1 MLHGYHEYIST
12 MLGRIVEANETVLP
26 LVVDETARRVTE
38 DRLIYVYGPGGHA
51 NLATQE
57 AFFRAGGLMN
67 IAAILDEGTMLTG
80 GARRSMAMERTPGY
94 GRVVIDHSGLGEG
107 DLILIVNSYGMNSAV
122 IDSTMRAKELG
133 ATVVGVS
140 SREHAETIGPDHPA
154 RHPSKQNL
162 HDLADLF
169 LDSLVP
175 VGDAVVA
182 FDGDVPNAGAVSTFA
197 NAFLMNAIQMLTI
210 ERVLAEGGRPAVWT
224 SGNAPGGD
232 EANARLVDRFT
243 GRIRH
248 L

>member
-1 MLHGYHEYIST
+1 MLEKYLDYVTG
-12 MLGRIVEANETVLP
+12 MLGRVVESNAEVLP
-26 LVVDETARRVTE
+26 RVIDETARRVTE

-51 NLATQE
+51 NIASQE

-67 IAAILDEGTMLTG
+67 ISAILDEGTMLSS

-122 IDSTMRAKELG
+122 VDSTLRAKELG

-169 LDSLVP
+169 LDSHVP
-175 VGDAVVA
+175 VGDAVVS
-182 FDGDVPNAGAVSTFA
+182 FDADVPNAGAVSTFA

-210 ERVLAEGGRPAVWT
+210 ERVLADGGRPAVWT

-243 GRIRH
+243 GRIK
-248 L
+248 LL

>member
-1 MLHGYHEYIST
+1 MLEKYHDYVST
-12 MLGRIVEANETVLP
+12 MLGRIIEANK
-26 LVVDETARRVTE
+26 VVFPQVIEETARRTRE
-38 DRLIYVYGPGGHA
+38 DKLIYVYGPGGHA
-51 NLATQE
+51 NIASQE

-67 IAAILDEGTMLTG
+67 IAALLDEGTMLSS
-80 GARRSMAMERTPGY
+80 GALRSMAMERTPGY
-94 GRVVIDHSGLGEG
+94 GRIVIDNSGLGED
-107 DLILIVNSYGMNSAV
+107 DLILIFNSYGMNSAV
-122 IDSTMRAKELG
+122 IDSTLRAKELG

-140 SREHAETIGPDHPA
+140 SRQHAETVGPDHPA

-175 VGDAVVA
+175 VGDAVIS
-182 FDGDVPNAGAVSTFA
+182 FEEDVPPAGAVSTFA

-210 ERVLAEGGRPAVWT
+210 ERVLKDGGRPAVWT

-232 EANARLVDRFT
+232 EANAALVNRFK
-243 GRIRH
+243 GRIRY

>member
-1 MLHGYHEYIST
+1 MLKKYYDYVST
-12 MLGRIVEANETVLP
+12 MLEQVIAANEEVLP
-26 LVVDETARRVTE
+26 KVIDETARRVRE
-38 DRLIYVYGPGGHA
+38 DKLIYVYGPGGHA
-51 NLATQE
+51 NIATQE

-67 IAAILDEGTMLTG
+67 IAAILDEGTLLSS
-80 GARRSMAMERTPGY
+80 GALRSMSMERTPGY
-94 GRVVIDHSGLGEG
+94 GRIVIDNSGLGEG

-140 SREHAETIGPDHPA
+140 SRKHAETIGPDHPA

-175 VGDAVVA
+175 VGDAVMT
-182 FDGDVPNAGAVSTFA
+182 FHGDVPAAGAVSTFA

-210 ERVLAEGGRPAVWT
+210 ERIVAEGGRPAVWT

-232 EANARLVDRFT
+232 EANAKLVGRFK
-243 GRIRH
+243 GRIRN

>member
-1 MLHGYHEYIST
+1 MLESYLDYVTG
-12 MLGRIVEANETVLP
+12 MLGRVVESNAEVLP
-26 LVVDETARRVTE
+26 RVIDETARRVTE

-67 IAAILDEGTMLTG
+67 IAAILDEGTLLSS

-94 GRVVIDHSGLGEG
+94 GRVVIDHSGLGDG
-107 DLILIVNSYGMNSAV
+107 DLIIIVNSYGMNSAV
-122 IDSTMRAKELG
+122 IDSTQRAKELG

-140 SREHAETIGPDHPA
+140 SRTHAETIGPEHPA

-169 LDSLVP
+169 LDSQVP
-175 VGDAVVA
+175 VGDAVVS
-182 FDGDVPNAGAVSTFA
+182 FDADVPNAGAVSTYA
-197 NAFLMNAIQMLTI
+197 NAFLMNAIQILTI

-243 GRIRH
+243 DRIK
-248 L
+248 LL

>member
-1 MLHGYHEYIST
+1 MLKQYSTYIAQ
-12 MLGRIVEANETVLP
+12 MLDQIIEVNEESLP
-26 LVVDETARRVTE
+26 RVIEETAQRVR
-38 DRLIYVYGPGGHA
+38 DDKLIYVYGPGGHA
-51 NLATQE
+51 NIATQE

-67 IAAILDEGTMLTG
+67 IAAILDEGTLLSN
-80 GARRSMAMERTPGY
+80 GARRSMSMERTPGY
-94 GRVVIDHSGLGEG
+94 GRIVIDNSGLGEG

-122 IDSTMRAKELG
+122 IDSTLRAKELG

-140 SREHAETIGPDHPA
+140 SRQHAETIASDHPA

-175 VGDAVVA
+175 VGDAVI
-182 FDGDVPNAGAVSTFA
+182 DLGDAVPPAGAVSTFA
-197 NAFLMNAIQMLTI
+197 NAFLMNAIQVLTI
-210 ERVLAEGGRPAVWT
+210 ERVLQDGTWPAVWT

-232 EANARLVDRFT
+232 EANAKLVDRFT
-243 GRIRH
+243 GRIRN

>member
-1 MLHGYHEYIST
+1 MLENYYDYVQT
-12 MLGRIVEANETVLP
+12 MLKRIMEVNEEVLP
-26 LVVDETARRVTE
+26 RVIDETARRVQE
-38 DRLIYVYGPGGHA
+38 DKLIYVYGPGGHA
-51 NLATQE
+51 NIATQE

-80 GARRSMAMERTPGY
+80 GALRSMSMERTPGY
-94 GRVVIDHSGLGEG
+94 GRIVIDNSGLAEG

-122 IDSTMRAKELG
+122 IDSTLRAKELG

-140 SREHAETIGPDHPA
+140 SRKHAETIGPDHPA

-175 VGDAVVA
+175 VGDAVVS

-197 NAFLMNAIQMLTI
+197 NAFLMNSIQMLTI
-210 ERVLAEGGRPAVWT
+210 ERVLAEGGKPAVWT

-232 EANARLVDRFT
+232 EANAKLVDRFKN
-243 GRIRH
+243 RIRH

>member
-1 MLHGYHEYIST
+1 MLNEYYDYVSS
-12 MLGRIVEANETVLP
+12 MLGRIIEVNGDVLP
-26 LVVDETARRVTE
+26 RVVDEMARRVQ
-38 DRLIYVYGPGGHA
+38 DDKLIYVYGPGGHA
-51 NLATQE
+51 NIASQE

-67 IAAILDEGTMLTG
+67 IAAILDEGTMLSS
-80 GARRSMAMERTPGY
+80 GALRSMSMERTPGY
-94 GRVVIDHSGLGEG
+94 GRIVIDNSGLAEG
-107 DLILIVNSYGMNSAV
+107 DLILVVNSYGMNSAV

-140 SREHAETIGPDHPA
+140 SRQHAETIGPDHPA

-175 VGDAVVA
+175 VGDAVIA
-182 FDGDVPNAGAVSTFA
+182 FEGDVPNAGAVSTFA
-197 NAFLMNAIQMLTI
+197 NAFLMNALQMLTI
-210 ERVLAEGGRPAVWT
+210 EQVLAQGGRPAVWT

-232 EANARLVDRFT
+232 AANAKLVDRFK
-243 GRIRH
+243 GRIRY

>member
-1 MLHGYHEYIST
+1 MLEQYSSYISQ
-12 MLGRIVEANETVLP
+12 MLERIIEENQETLP
-26 LVVDETARRVTE
+26 RVIEETARRVRE
-38 DRLIYVYGPGGHA
+38 DKLIYVYGPGGHA

-67 IAAILDEGTMLTG
+67 IAAILDEGTLLSS
-80 GARRSMAMERTPGY
+80 GARRSMSMERTPGY
-94 GRVVIDHSGLGEG
+94 GRIVIDNSGLGED

-122 IDSTMRAKELG
+122 IDSTLRAKELG

-140 SREHAETIGPDHPA
+140 SRQHAETIGAEHPA

-175 VGDAVVA
+175 VGDAVIDLGEA
-182 FDGDVPNAGAVSTFA
+182 VPPAGAVSTFA
-197 NAFLMNAIQMLTI
+197 NAFLMNAIQVLTI
-210 ERVLAEGGRPAVWT
+210 ERVLQDGTRPAVWT

-232 EANARLVDRFT
+232 EANAKLVDRFT
-243 GRIRH
+243 GRIRN

>member
-1 MLHGYHEYIST
+1 MLHTYHSYISG
-12 MLGRIVEANETVLP
+12 MLGRVIEANEEVLP
-26 LVVDETARRVTE
+26 LVIDETARRVRE

-51 NLATQE
+51 NIASQE

-67 IAAILDEGTMLTG
+67 IAAILDEGTMLSS
-80 GARRSMAMERTPGY
+80 GALRSMAMERTPGY
-94 GRVVIDHSGLGEG
+94 GRVVIDNSGLGEG
-107 DLILIVNSYGMNSAV
+107 DLILVVNSYGMNSAV

-140 SREHAETIGPDHPA
+140 SRQHAETIGPDHPA

-175 VGDAVVA
+175 VGDAVMS
-182 FDGDVPNAGAVSTFA
+182 FEGDVPPAGAVSTFA

-210 ERVLAEGGRPAVWT
+210 ERVLKEGGRPAVWT

-232 EANARLVDRFT
+232 EANAKLVDRFK
-243 GRIRH
+243 GRIRY

>member
-1 MLHGYHEYIST
+1 MLKQYSTAISE
-12 MLGRIVEANETVLP
+12 MLEQIIEVNEETLP
-26 LVVDETARRVTE
+26 HVIEETAQRVR
-38 DRLIYVYGPGGHA
+38 DDKLIYVYGPGGHA

-67 IAAILDEGTMLTG
+67 IAAILDEGTLLSS
-80 GARRSMAMERTPGY
+80 GARRSMSMERTPGY
-94 GRVVIDHSGLGEG
+94 GRIVIDNSGLSEG

-122 IDSTMRAKELG
+122 IDSTLRAKELG

-140 SREHAETIGPDHPA
+140 SRRHAETIGPDHPA

-175 VGDAVVA
+175 VGDAVI
-182 FDGDVPNAGAVSTFA
+182 DLGDAVPPAGAVSTFA
-197 NAFLMNAIQMLTI
+197 NAFLMNAIQVLTI
-210 ERVLAEGGRPAVWT
+210 ERVLQDGTRPAVWT

-232 EANARLVDRFT
+232 EANAKLVDRFT
-243 GRIRH
+243 GRIRN

>member
-1 MLHGYHEYIST
+1 MLNEYYDYVSS
-12 MLGRIVEANETVLP
+12 MLRRIIETNSEVLP
-26 LVVDETARRVTE
+26 RVVEEMARRVQE
-38 DRLIYVYGPGGHA
+38 DKLIYVYGPGGHA
-51 NLATQE
+51 NIASQE

-67 IAAILDEGTMLTG
+67 IAAILDEGTMLSS
-80 GARRSMAMERTPGY
+80 GALRSMSIERTPGY
-94 GRVVIDHSGLGEG
+94 GRIVIDNSGLGEG

-133 ATVVGVS
+133 AMVVGVS
-140 SREHAETIGPDHPA
+140 SRQHAETIGPDHPA

-175 VGDAVVA
+175 VGDAVIS

-197 NAFLMNAIQMLTI
+197 NAFLMNSLQMLTI

-232 EANARLVDRFT
+232 AANAKLVDRFK
-243 GRIRH
+243 GRIRY

>member
-1 MLHGYHEYIST
+1 MLEQYSSYISQ
-12 MLGRIVEANETVLP
+12 MLERIIEENQETLP
-26 LVVDETARRVTE
+26 RVIEETARRVRE
-38 DRLIYVYGPGGHA
+38 DKLIYVYGPGGHA

-67 IAAILDEGTMLTG
+67 IAAILDEGTLLSS
-80 GARRSMAMERTPGY
+80 GARRSMSMERTPGY
-94 GRVVIDHSGLGEG
+94 GRIVIDNSGLGED

-122 IDSTMRAKELG
+122 IDSTLRAKELG

-140 SREHAETIGPDHPA
+140 SRQHAETIGAEHPA

-175 VGDAVVA
+175 VGDAVI
-182 FDGDVPNAGAVSTFA
+182 DLGDAVPPAGAVSTFA
-197 NAFLMNAIQMLTI
+197 NAFLMNAIQVLTI
-210 ERVLAEGGRPAVWT
+210 ERVLQDGTRPAVWT

-232 EANARLVDRFT
+232 EANAKLVDRFT
-243 GRIRH
+243 GRIRN